1 MALTRPWS
9 PRRSDL
15 TRHALVAALCFLAVI
30 LAPGPPRAAD
40 PETKQRWVS
49 AGPGYEWSFPRD
61 HWVHRAFRNEWWYFT
76 GNLVS
81 RDMPQRRF
89 GYQFVIFRVG
99 LYPGVSGLASDWD
112 AANLLM
118 GHAAITDKAA
128 GEHRFS
134 EVLYREA
141 PFLAQFSDHP
151 DPLIAWSLA
160 PLGTDGTWK
169 LRWKGDGFEFQ
180 MLDHAKGIA
189 LDLSTA
195 FSDPPVFQGAGG
207 FSRKSDEPGAASMYY
222 SFTRLKTRG
231 AVTIDGESW
240 EVEGVSWMDKEFSS
254 NQLTEEQTGWD
265 WFGLRLDD
273 GRDLMLYELRTK
285 DGAIDY
291 GKGTLVS
298 PDGEV
303 RYLSGADWKLNATS
317 TWKSPETGIVYPAAW
332 TVEVPSEKLRL
343 TIEPDL
349 ADQENQ
355 SHAGV
360 GMTYWEG
367 AVTLYGED
375 GQRAGE
381 GYAELTGYG
390 ENNRP
395 PI

>member
-1 MALTRPWS
+1 LAGR
-9 PRRSDL
+9 
-15 TRHALVAALCFLAVI
+15 ALVAALCFLTVI
-30 LAPGPPRAAD
+30 MAPELPRAAD
-40 PETKQRWVS
+40 PETERQWVS
-49 AGPGYEWSFPRD
+49 ASPDYQWSFPRD

-76 GNLVS
+76 GRLVS
-81 RDMPQRRF
+81 RADPQRRF

-141 PFLAQFSDHP
+141 PFLAQFGAHP

-169 LRWKGDGFEFQ
+169 LRSNGEGFELE
-180 MLDHAKGIA
+180 MVDRAKGIA
-189 LDLSTA
+189 LGLRTA
-195 FSDPPVFQGAGG
+195 FSAPRVFQGPGG

-222 SFTRLKTRG
+222 SFTRLDTRG
-231 AVTIDGESW
+231 AVTIDGHRW
-240 EVEGVSWMDKEFSS
+240 EVEGVSWMDREFSS

-285 DGAIDY
+285 AGAVDY

-298 PDGEV
+298 PDGGI
-303 RYLSGADWKLNATS
+303 RYLTRADWKLSATAS
-317 TWKSPETGIVYPAAW
+317 WESPESGVVYPAAW
-332 TVEVPSEKLRL
+332 SVEVPSEKLRL

-349 ADQENQ
+349 ADQENR
-355 SHAGV
+355 SRAGV

-367 AVTLYGED
+367 AVTVYGED

>member
-1 MALTRPWS
+1 LAAR
-9 PRRSDL
+9 
-15 TRHALVAALCFLAVI
+15 ALVALLCFLAVI
-30 LAPGPPRAAD
+30 LAPEPPWAAD
-40 PETKQRWVS
+40 HEAEQEMEQGWES
-49 AGPGYEWSFPRD
+49 ASPGYQWSFPQD

-76 GNLVS
+76 GHLVS
-81 RDMPQRRF
+81 PGKPQHRF

-141 PFLAQFSDHP
+141 PFLAQFGAYP
-151 DPLIAWSLA
+151 DPVIARSLA

-169 LRWKGDGFEFQ
+169 LRWNGDGFAFE
-180 MLDHAKGIA
+180 MVDRAKGIA
-189 LDLSTA
+189 LELNTVPSR
-195 FSDPPVFQGAGG
+195 PLVFQGPGG

-222 SFTRLKTRG
+222 SFTRMETRG
-231 AVTIDGESW
+231 SVSIDGQSW

-254 NQLTEEQTGWD
+254 SQLTEEQTGWD
-265 WFGLRLDD
+265 WFGLRLAD

-285 DGAIDY
+285 GGVVDY

-298 PDGEV
+298 PEGAV
-303 RYLSGADWKLNATS
+303 RYLTGADWKLDATA
-317 TWKSPETGIVYPAAW
+317 TWESPETGAVYPGAW
-332 TVEVPSEKLRL
+332 TVEIPSEKLRL
-343 TIEPDL
+343 TIQPDV
-349 ADQENQ
+349 ADQENH
-355 SHAGV
+355 SRAGV

-367 AVTLYGED
+367 AVTVYGAD

-381 GYAELTGYG
+381 GYVELTGYG

-395 PI
+395 PL

>member
-1 MALTRPWS
+1 
-9 PRRSDL
+9 L
-15 TRHALVAALCFLAVI
+15 TRHALVAVLCFLAII
-30 LAPGPPRAAD
+30 LAPEPPRAAD
-40 PETKQRWVS
+40 PEAEQQWVS
-49 AGPGYEWSFPRD
+49 ASPNYEWSFPRD

-76 GNLVS
+76 GRLVS
-81 RDMPQRRF
+81 RGDPQRRF

-118 GHAAITDKAA
+118 GHAAITDKSA

-134 EVLYREA
+134 EVLYRET
-141 PFLAQFSDHP
+141 PFLAQFGVHP
-151 DPLIAWSLA
+151 DPLIARSLA
-160 PLGTDGTWK
+160 PLGTDGAWK
-169 LRWKGDGFEFQ
+169 LRWNGEGFELE
-180 MLDHAKGIA
+180 MVDRAKGIA
-189 LDLSTA
+189 LGLRTA
-195 FSDPPVFQGAGG
+195 FSAPPLFQGPGG

-222 SFTRLKTRG
+222 SFTRLDTRG
-231 AVTIDGESW
+231 AVTIDGQSW
-240 EVEGVSWMDKEFSS
+240 EVEGVSWMDREFSS

-285 DGAIDY
+285 AGAVDY
-291 GKGTLVS
+291 GKGTLAS
-298 PDGEV
+298 PHGEI
-303 RYLSGADWKLNATS
+303 RYLTRADWKLSATAS
-317 TWKSPETGIVYPAAW
+317 WESPESGVVYPAAW

-349 ADQENQ
+349 ADQENR
-355 SHAGV
+355 SRAGV

-367 AVTLYGED
+367 AVTVYGED

>member
-1 MALTRPWS
+1 LTRRP
-9 PRRSDL
+9 L
-15 TRHALVAALCFLAVI
+15 AAALCFLALI
-30 LAPGPPRAAD
+30 LAPGPPGIAD
-40 PETKQRWVS
+40 PEAEWRW
-49 AGPGYEWSFPRD
+49 AAARPGYEWSFPGD

-76 GNLVS
+76 GSLVS
-81 RDMPQRRF
+81 RTEPERRF
-89 GYQFVIFRVG
+89 GYQFTIFRVG
-99 LYPGVSGLASDWD
+99 LYPGDSGLDSDWD
-112 AANLLM
+112 AGNLLM

-141 PFLAQFSDHP
+141 PFLAGFGAYP
-151 DPLIAWSLA
+151 DPVLAWSLA
-160 PLGTDGTWK
+160 PVGTDGIWK
-169 LRWKGDGFEFQ
+169 LEWNAERFELE
-180 MLDHAKGIA
+180 MVDHAKGMA
-189 LDLSTA
+189 LELSTA
-195 FSDPPVFQGAGG
+195 FSGPPIFQGPGG
-207 FSRKSDEPGAASMYY
+207 FSRKSDEPGAASLYY

-231 AVTIDGESW
+231 TVTLDGQSW
-240 EVEGVSWMDKEFSS
+240 EVDGTSWMDKEISS

-285 DGAIDY
+285 DGTVDY

-298 PDGEV
+298 PDREA
-303 RYLSGADWKLNATS
+303 RYLNAADWKLSVTA

-332 TVEVPSEKLRL
+332 TVEIPSEKLWL
-343 TIEPDL
+343 TIRPDL
-349 ADQENQ
+349 EDQENQ
-355 SHAGV
+355 SRAGV

-367 AVTLYGED
+367 AVTLYEAD

-390 ENNRP
+390 EDNRP

>member
-1 MALTRPWS
+1 MWKRGCS
-9 PRRSDL
+9 HS
-15 TRHALVAALCFLAVI
+15 HALVAVLCFLAVV
-30 LAPGPPRAAD
+30 LAPNSPRAAD
-40 PETKQRWVS
+40 PEAEQPWVS
-49 AGPGYEWSFPRD
+49 ASPGYEWSFPQD

-76 GNLVS
+76 GDLVS
-81 RDMPQRRF
+81 RGEPQHRF

-99 LYPGVSGLASDWD
+99 LYPGASGLASDWD

-118 GHAAITDKAA
+118 GHAALTDKGA

-141 PFLAQFSDHP
+141 PFLAQFGAYP
-151 DPLIAWSLA
+151 DSVIAWSLA

-169 LRWKGDGFEFQ
+169 LRWNGEGFEFE
-180 MLDHAKGIA
+180 MADRATGIA
-189 LDLSTA
+189 LELRTALS
-195 FSDPPVFQGAGG
+195 SPPVFQGPGG

-222 SFTRLKTRG
+222 SFTRLDTRG
-231 AVTIDGESW
+231 AVTIDGKSW

-285 DGAIDY
+285 SGAVDY

-298 PDGEV
+298 PGGEV
-303 RYLSGADWKLNATS
+303 RYLTGADWKLSATA
-317 TWKSPETGIVYPAAW
+317 TWESPESGVVYPAAW
-332 TVEVPSEKLRL
+332 TVHIPSEKLRL
-343 TIEPDL
+343 TIMPDF
-349 ADQENQ
+349 ADQENR
-355 SHAGV
+355 SRAGV

-367 AVTLYGED
+367 AVTVFGAD
-375 GQRAGE
+375 DQRTGE
-381 GYAELTGYG
+381 GYVELTGYG